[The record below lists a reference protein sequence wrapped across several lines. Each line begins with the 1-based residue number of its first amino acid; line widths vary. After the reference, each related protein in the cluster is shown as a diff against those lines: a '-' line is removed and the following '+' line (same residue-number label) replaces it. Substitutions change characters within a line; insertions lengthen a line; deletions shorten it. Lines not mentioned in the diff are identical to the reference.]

1 VGRIGSGRNIQQTLN
16 IEEEPTE
23 EEPTLEEEEE
33 EVEVEEPVEE
43 TVDSSEEE

>member
-1 VGRIGSGRNIQQTLN
+1 MGRIGSGRNIQQTLT
-16 IEEEPTE
+16 IEEPTE

-33 EVEVEEPVEE
+33 EVVVEEPVEG

>member
-1 VGRIGSGRNIQQTLN
+1 MGRIGSGRNIQQTLN

-23 EEPTLEEEEE
+23 EEPTLEEEEN
-33 EVEVEEPVEE
+33 VEEPVEE